1 MRATTLLHRVTL
13 WICGSAAGV
22 CLAQNMLPNPTFDEG
37 QDQPQGWS
45 LVGPSGSRLLKA
57 YGNRSV
63 LMVEGNGKSQTFWRT
78 EPISLKPDSLYR
90 LSFLGRWERANA
102 EGAAIAGLGT
112 INRDFLPTGSWT
124 RYSYVFSCP
133 ETKDSK
139 DYVRLG
145 EWHVSGSGF
154 VRWDSYS
161 KELTWRFALVPWHD
175 RRTKIASTGNSSPGS
190 SLYAARC

>member
-1 MRATTLLHRVTL
+1 
-13 WICGSAAGV
+13 
-22 CLAQNMLPNPTFDEG
+22 
-37 QDQPQGWS
+37 
-45 LVGPSGSRLLKA
+45 
-57 YGNRSV
+57 
-63 LMVEGNGKSQTFWRT
+63 MVEGNGKSQTFWRT

-145 EWHVSGSGF
+145 FLRGTQLPDPDQKLIGEGKWLRHVK
-154 VRWDSYS
+154 VRNL
-161 KELTWRFALVPWHD
+161 KEAEHPALKRLVEAAW
-175 RRTKIASTGNSSPGS
+175 A
-190 SLYAARC
+190 YAKSEMKQKTP